1 MRHDAGV
8 LNGVEEDARSQTEA
22 ATCRAA
28 AAETCPRTATAPGA
42 LAACHAPTH
51 TRRFHQGSRRDRH
64 LPEIS
69 LLVDPRGPDTP
80 VDYRYLYQ
88 LVADRAEREEDR
100 GKTLDAKIT
109 ALLAGVVTF
118 IGFSFRM
125 QATSWTTGAALI
137 YCVPLGVLL
146 SAFMTKR
153 GAISPTAE
161 SLVTFFPQY
170 PTTTLRDAVLAME
183 RSCRRNDRANDTKT
197 RRLDVATVMTA
208 VATMIVLVSQFIVA
222 LR

>member
-1 MRHDAGV
+1 MAASDASA
-8 LNGVEEDARSQTEA
+8 DA
-22 ATCRAA
+22 
-28 AAETCPRTATAPGA
+28 
-42 LAACHAPTH
+42 
-51 TRRFHQGSRRDRH
+51 RRFHQGPRQGRH
-64 LPEIS
+64 PAKIS
-69 LLVDPRGPDTP
+69 LLVDPLGPDTP

-88 LVADRAEREEDR
+88 IVAERAEREEDR

-125 QATSWTTGAALI
+125 QATPWTTGAALI
-137 YCVPLGVLL
+137 YCVPLGLLL

-183 RSCRRNDRANDTKT
+183 RSCRRNDRVNDTKPDDSIS
-197 RRLDVATVMTA
+197 RR
-208 VATMIVLVSQFIVA
+208 S
-222 LR
+222 